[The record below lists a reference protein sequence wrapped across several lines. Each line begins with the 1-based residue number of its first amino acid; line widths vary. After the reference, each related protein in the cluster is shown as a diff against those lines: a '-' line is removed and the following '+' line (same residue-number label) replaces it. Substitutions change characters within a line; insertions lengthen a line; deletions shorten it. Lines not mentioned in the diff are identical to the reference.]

1 MREFWE
7 KYRANKLAMLGG
19 VIILLFVITALGASL
34 IAPYDPMLQDLEQIT
49 ATPGD
54 GHPFGTDELGRDIF
68 SRIVWGAQTSLFI
81 GISVVF
87 IGGVIGVFLGVVAG
101 YFGGAIDM
109 LIMRVVDTL
118 MAFPTILLALIFVT
132 ILGGNLRSA
141 IISVALASI
150 PRFVR
155 LARAS
160 VLSVSRKEYI
170 EAAVVIGQKNGLILW
185 RHILPNCIAPILV
198 LATLNIGNSIMT
210 ISGLGFLGLG
220 VSPETAEWGAMLS
233 NARMFLRNAPHVAV
247 FPGIAIATVVLGFN
261 LLGDGLRD
269 VLDVRQ
275 D

>member
-1 MREFWE
+1 MEFMG
-7 KYRANKLAMLGG
+7 KFMSNKLALLGG
-19 VIILLFVITALGASL
+19 LIIGVFIIVAVMAPV

-49 ATPGD
+49 VPSSD
-54 GHPFGTDELGRDIF
+54 KHIFGTDELGRDIF

-87 IGGVIGVFLGVVAG
+87 IGGVTGVLLGVVSG
-101 YFGGAIDM
+101 YFGGWVDM
-109 LIMRVVDTL
+109 LIMRIVDTL
-118 MAFPTILLALIFVT
+118 MAFPTILLALMFVT
-132 ILGGNLRSA
+132 ILGGNLQSA
-141 IISVALASI
+141 VLSVALASV

-155 LARAS
+155 LSRAS
-160 VLSVSRKEYI
+160 VLSISKKEYI
-170 EAAVVIGQKNGLILW
+170 EAAVVIGQNSRLILW
-185 RHILPNCIAPILV
+185 KHILPNCTAPILV
-198 LATLNIGNSIMT
+198 LVTLNIGNSIMT
-210 ISGLGFLGLG
+210 ISGLGFLGIG

-247 FPGIAIATVVLGFN
+247 FPGLAIAFVVLGFN

>member
-1 MREFWE
+1 MDFLE
-7 KYRANKLAMLGG
+7 KFVSNKLALLGG
-19 VIILLFVITALGASL
+19 VIIGVFVIVAVMAPV

-49 ATPGD
+49 APSSEK
-54 GHPFGTDELGRDIF
+54 HIFGTDELGRDIF

-87 IGGVIGVFLGVVAG
+87 LGGVTGVLLGVVSG
-101 YFGGAIDM
+101 YFGGWVDM

-118 MAFPTILLALIFVT
+118 MAFPTILLALMFVT
-132 ILGGNLRSA
+132 ILGGNLQSA
-141 IISVALASI
+141 VLSVALASV

-155 LARAS
+155 LSRAS
-160 VLSVSRKEYI
+160 VLSISKKEYI
-170 EAAVVIGQKNGLILW
+170 EAAVVIGQKSRLILW
-185 RHILPNCIAPILV
+185 KHILPNCTAPILV
-198 LATLNIGNSIMT
+198 LVTLNIGNSIMT
-210 ISGLGFLGLG
+210 ISGLGFLGIG

-233 NARMFLRNAPHVAV
+233 NARMFLRNAPHVAI
-247 FPGIAIATVVLGFN
+247 FPGLAIAFVVLGFN